1 MVRMTLQEYA
11 DKTGMDIEVF
21 LTLAKLNAVFEI
33 PEDIFAQSFKLC
45 IEQWE
50 EVGVPNSIIS
60 LAIEYLN
67 TAEFVFN
74 EINP

>member
-1 MVRMTLQEYA
+1 MTLQEYA
-11 DKTGMDIEVF
+11 EKSGISVDVF

-33 PEDIFAQSFKLC
+33 PEDIFEQSFKLC
-45 IEQWE
+45 LEQWE
-50 EVGVPNSIIS
+50 EVGIPSSIIGV
-60 LAIEYLN
+60 AIEYLN